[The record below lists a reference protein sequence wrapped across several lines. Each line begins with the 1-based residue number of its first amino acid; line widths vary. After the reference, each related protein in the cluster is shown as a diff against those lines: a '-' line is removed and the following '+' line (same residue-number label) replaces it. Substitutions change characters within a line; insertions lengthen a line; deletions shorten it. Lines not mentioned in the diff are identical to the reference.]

1 MRAWLALLLIF
12 PLAAGAQIFGF
23 GENGGKRDR
32 AAESKALL
40 PEFPKPENYL
50 PFEVSATTPF
60 SFFVD
65 EKSISIVA
73 DNVVRYSLIAKS
85 ADGALNV
92 SYEGLRCGEHEFRI
106 YAVGQ
111 SDKTWTEVQNSNWK
125 PLRLDPRNAQRVV
138 LYSDFF
144 CPLTGFIAD
153 NDEAVRSLRNGGNPR
168 SFTPGY

>member
-23 GENGGKRDR
+23 GEDRAKRDR
-32 AAESKALL
+32 TAESKVVL

-60 SFFVD
+60 AFFVD

-73 DNVVRYSLIAKS
+73 DSVVRYSLIAKS
-85 ADGALNV
+85 TDGALNV
-92 SYEGLRCGEHEFRI
+92 SFEGLRCGEHEFRI

-111 SDKTWTEVQNSNWK
+111 SGKTWTEVRNSRWE

-138 LYSDFF
+138 LYSDYF

-153 NDEAVRSLRNGGNPR
+153 SDEAVRALKHGGNTR
-168 SFTPGY
+168 STTPGY